1 MFNRSARIGDA
12 TASHP
17 PTVQTDVV
25 DAIADWCEA
34 LHGNLPLHEAF
45 AHFAIGLGAE
55 AGMLVRTHV
64 SDFRPVRVATW
75 DRRADNTIAPLRT
88 SFADSCF
95 GPAMARPKVAS
106 IWLASDHDDDPSHRP
121 DPALES
127 WQEHRSLS
135 EFAVL
140 ALTGGGV
147 IRDHIELHFQTP
159 LSPEKLATLNS
170 VLPPMA
176 RTWASRQVGLV
187 TRSMANHRPGTEL
200 PRPSRAK
207 PALLGPANPAGLS
220 RAEFRVCILLA
231 RGLSVVGVAS
241 ELAVSDSTVRSHLRN
256 VYAKTETSNLAEL
269 VYNLVTSAAEP
280 VPSDPRCA

>member
-1 MFNRSARIGDA
+1 MINRSAGIGDN
-12 TASHP
+12 TAPFSP
-17 PTVQTDVV
+17 AVQTDVV

-34 LHGNLPLHEAF
+34 LHGSLPLQEAF

-64 SDFRPVRVATW
+64 SDFRPVRVAMW

-88 SFADSCF
+88 SFADSFF
-95 GPAMARPKVAS
+95 GPAIARPKVAS
-106 IWLASDHDDDPSHRP
+106 IWLASDHNDDPSHHP

-127 WQEHRSLS
+127 WQERRSLS
-135 EFAVL
+135 EFVVL

-147 IRDHIELHFQTP
+147 TRDHIELHFQTP

-187 TRSMANHRPGTEL
+187 TRSVVNHRTVTEL
-200 PRPSRAK
+200 PRPSRPK

-256 VYAKTETSNLAEL
+256 VYAKTETSTLAEL